1 MIKIPFKTILSYSLG
16 NLSFGIVVQIISSFL
31 TFFGTSVL
39 GISGTLMGAMMSV
52 SVIWDALTDP
62 LMGYI
67 SDNTKSKRFG
77 KRHGYILSGAILMA
91 MSTIWL
97 WSVRPE
103 YSMGAKITIIFCGLM
118 LCKTFSTVFATPYSA
133 LGAELSHD
141 YDERTKIQATK
152 SVFFLIGLAMP
163 TVLGMYIFFRPTAR
177 YPLGQLNPDVYF
189 PLGMAT
195 AAVAVIS
202 AIPCLMTTWNYRTAD
217 TNAKR
222 AKFSYRSM
230 LLDMISPIYNNDSR
244 YVILGYLTQ
253 NIASAIV
260 MTLNMHVFTYTFH
273 LNNSSISMIMGI
285 MLFASVAAQ
294 PFWVER
300 TAQKDKKRA
309 MIESCVIAVIGASV
323 FGAMVI
329 LRNQVSGVG
338 WTFVPFSVITGFAL
352 GGMVSIPQTMLID
365 TIDVDEY
372 RTGKRKEGSIF
383 GCMTF
388 FYKLSQAITMFVL
401 GLYLDL
407 IGFDA
412 SIGMQ
417 TDKIEAL
424 LGYSMPIG
432 LLISL
437 FITIYFFSKYSLNKE
452 KVLEI
457 QTKLRQ
463 NHAE

>member
-1 MIKIPFKTILSYSLG
+1 
-16 NLSFGIVVQIISSFL
+16 
-31 TFFGTSVL
+31 
-39 GISGTLMGAMMSV
+39 
-52 SVIWDALTDP
+52 
-62 LMGYI
+62 
-67 SDNTKSKRFG
+67 
-77 KRHGYILSGAILMA
+77 
-91 MSTIWL
+91 
-97 WSVRPE
+97 
-103 YSMGAKITIIFCGLM
+103 
-118 LCKTFSTVFATPYSA
+118 
-133 LGAELSHD
+133 
-141 YDERTKIQATK
+141 
-152 SVFFLIGLAMP
+152 MP
-163 TVLGMYIFFRPTAR
+163 TVLGMYIFFRPTAQ

-202 AIPCLMTTWNYRTAD
+202 AIPCLITTWKYRTAD

-222 AKFSYRSM
+222 AKFSYKSM

-309 MIESCVIAVIGASV
+309 MIESCAIAVIGASV

-329 LRNQVSGVG
+329 LRNRVSGLG